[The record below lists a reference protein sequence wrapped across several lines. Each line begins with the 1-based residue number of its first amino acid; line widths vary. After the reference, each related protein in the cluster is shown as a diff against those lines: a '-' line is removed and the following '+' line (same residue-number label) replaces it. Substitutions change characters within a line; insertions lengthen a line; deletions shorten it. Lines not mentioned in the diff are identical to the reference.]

1 MTHGIDTQVFDM
13 TGRRTLITGAAGGI
27 GSAMARSFHEHNA
40 SIVLADKDRQGLEK
54 LAKSLGGET
63 ACLIY
68 EQSDPSAIQRLA
80 DQAGPIDIL
89 LNNAGFM
96 EIAPLQMQTAQ
107 SISTMIAVNLT
118 GPILLAN
125 AVAKGMIA
133 RGNGVIINTVSQL
146 AFCGAENRS
155 IYATTKAGL
164 VQFTRTAASE
174 WAAHGVRVV
183 ALGPGPT
190 ETPMIKEILDDP
202 EKRAERLARI
212 PWRRFGSAT
221 EMARLSLLLA
231 SDLADNVIGHT
242 LVADGGYLT
251 VG

>member
-146 AFCGAENRS
+146 AF
-155 IYATTKAGL
+155 
-164 VQFTRTAASE
+164 
-174 WAAHGVRVV
+174 
-183 ALGPGPT
+183 
-190 ETPMIKEILDDP
+190 
-202 EKRAERLARI
+202 
-212 PWRRFGSAT
+212 
-221 EMARLSLLLA
+221 
-231 SDLADNVIGHT
+231 
-242 LVADGGYLT
+242 
-251 VG
+251 